1 MKGIEGPNTGPVKG
15 VRAATGTLED
25 ETVSCVMMEGEEA
38 TTGTEVTTG
47 YVVDGAITG
56 AVIKEG
62 VVVTTE
68 AEVGEGKEEEV
79 VAVAAAFCATL
90 VAWYRAARWR
100 FFSL

>member
-1 MKGIEGPNTGPVKG
+1 MKAQILVQLKG
-15 VRAATGTLED
+15 FRAATGTLED

-79 VAVAAAFCATL
+79 VAGAAAFCATL

>member
-1 MKGIEGPNTGPVKG
+1 
-15 VRAATGTLED
+15 
-25 ETVSCVMMEGEEA
+25 MMEGEEA

-47 YVVDGAITG
+47 YVVDGAIIG
-56 AVIKEG
+56 AAIKEG
-62 VVVTTE
+62 VEVTTE

>member
-1 MKGIEGPNTGPVKG
+1 MKGIEGPNTGP
-15 VRAATGTLED
+15 ATGTLED

-47 YVVDGAITG
+47 YVVDGAIIG
-56 AVIKEG
+56 AAIKEG
-62 VVVTTE
+62 VEVTTE

-79 VAVAAAFCATL
+79 AGAAAFCATL

>member
-1 MKGIEGPNTGPVKG
+1 M
-15 VRAATGTLED
+15 AATGALED
-25 ETVSCVMMEGEEA
+25 ETVSCGMGEGEEA
-38 TTGTEVTTG
+38 TTGTEVVTG
-47 YVVDGAITG
+47 HMVDGVITG
-56 AVIKEG
+56 AVVEEG

>member
-1 MKGIEGPNTGPVKG
+1 M
-15 VRAATGTLED
+15 AATGELED
-25 ETVSCVMMEGEEA
+25 ETVSCGMGEGEEA
-38 TTGTEVTTG
+38 TTGTEVVTG
-47 YVVDGAITG
+47 HMVDGVITG
-56 AVIKEG
+56 AVVEEG

-79 VAVAAAFCATL
+79 AGAAAFCATL

>member
-1 MKGIEGPNTGPVKG
+1 MKGIEGPNTGP
-15 VRAATGTLED
+15 ATGTLED

-38 TTGTEVTTG
+38 TTGTEVATA

>member
-1 MKGIEGPNTGPVKG
+1 MKGIEGPNTGP
-15 VRAATGTLED
+15 ATGTLED

-47 YVVDGAITG
+47 YVVDGAIIG
-56 AVIKEG
+56 AAIKEG
-62 VVVTTE
+62 VEVTTE

>member
-38 TTGTEVTTG
+38 TTGTTG